1 MMSQNVRTSDDVSQY
16 FKLTYLYMV
25 LGLLTTG
32 LTTTITGMFFAP
44 TLLRLMQSSIF
55 WIVVILIQLSFAFV
69 VSAVAF
75 NKNKAIA
82 LSGFLV
88 FTAFEGVIIAPLLV
102 FSKPLTVV
110 AAFLSA
116 AVLFVVMAVLGFT
129 TKLDMSRF
137 GGILIA
143 ATLAIIIASIV
154 NLFLGSG
161 MFSLILS
168 AIVILVFSAWTAYDN
183 QKLRVTFAEIPAEQ
197 ANSVAIIGA
206 FDLYLDFIN
215 MFINLLNLF
224 SSRD

>member
-1 MMSQNVRTSDDVSQY
+1 
-16 FKLTYLYMV
+16 MV
-25 LGLLTTG
+25 LGILITG
-32 LTTTITGMFFAP
+32 LTTTITGVFFAP
-44 TLLRLMQSSIF
+44 TLLQLMQSNLF
-55 WIVVILIQLSFAFV
+55 WIVAILIQLSFAFV
-69 VSAVAF
+69 VGIVAS

-82 LSGFLV
+82 LSGFLM
-88 FTAFEGVIIAPLLV
+88 FTAFEGVIISPLLV

-116 AVLFVVMAVLGFT
+116 AVLFIVMAVLGFT

-137 GGILIA
+137 GGILLA

-154 NLFLGSG
+154 NLFLHSG
-161 MFSLILS
+161 TFSLILS
-168 AIVILVFSAWTAYDN
+168 VIIILIFSAWTAYDN

-215 MFINLLNLF
+215 MFLNLLNLF
-224 SSRD
+224 SNRD